1 MLYRNAETKSF
12 ALSTFYILISGPG
25 KREAKSLILMLDFF
39 LLTSYMKGKIDV
51 PSFQLTTKTDWSI

>member
-12 ALSTFYILISGPG
+12 ALSTFYILFSGPE

-39 LLTSYMKGKIDV
+39 FLSTSYMNGKIKC
-51 PSFQLTTKTDWSI
+51 SFISVNH

>member
-39 LLTSYMKGKIDV
+39 
-51 PSFQLTTKTDWSI
+51 SFDILHERED